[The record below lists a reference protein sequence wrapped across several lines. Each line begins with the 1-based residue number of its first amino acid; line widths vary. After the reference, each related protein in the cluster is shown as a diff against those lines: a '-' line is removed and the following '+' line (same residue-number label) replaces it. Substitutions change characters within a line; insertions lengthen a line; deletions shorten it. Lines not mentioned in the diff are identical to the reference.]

1 MKQSKLVFWGFLF
14 PCLFAFTLTVVLPV
28 IAGIGYSFTDWNGIG
43 EEPQFIGIQNYI
55 SIFTDGKEFL
65 SIFLYTLLFTLAAVA
80 LVNLLGF
87 CLALLT
93 TSGFKGTNL
102 LRSIFFM
109 PNLVG
114 GILIGFVW
122 QFIFTQVFN
131 AVGNKLG
138 LSFLK
143 GWLSTP
149 ATATAA
155 MLIVVVWQMAGY
167 MMLIYIAQIQ
177 NIPTELL
184 EAAEIDGA
192 TPFKRLRYVILP
204 LMAPAFT
211 IGLFLTLSN
220 CFKLYDLNLTLTNG
234 GPAGSSEMLAFN
246 IVKTAFTI
254 NRLGLAQAKAVIFMI
269 VVALITLTQLYFSK
283 KREVEM

>member
-1 MKQSKLVFWGFLF
+1 MKQSKKVFWGFLF
-14 PCLFAFTLTVVLPV
+14 PSLLTFTLTVVIPM
-28 IAGIGYSFTDWNGIG
+28 IAGIWYSFTDWDGIG
-43 EEPQFIGIQNYI
+43 KDAEFIGLKNYI

-65 SIFLYTLLFTLAAVA
+65 NVFLYTLFFTLAAVI
-80 LVNLLGF
+80 LVNALGF

-93 TSGFKGTNL
+93 TRGFRGSSF

-114 GILIGFVW
+114 GVLIGFVW

-131 AVGNKLG
+131 AMGNKFHLP
-138 LSFLK
+138 FLK
-143 GWLSTP
+143 GWLSTQT
-149 ATATAA
+149 TATLA

-167 MMLIYIAQIQ
+167 MMLIYIAQLQ
-177 NIPTELL
+177 NIPDSLL
-184 EAAEIDGA
+184 EAASIDGA
-192 TPFKRLRYVILP
+192 SPLQRLRHVIIP

-211 IGLFLTLSN
+211 IGMFLTLSN

-234 GPAGSSEMLAFN
+234 GPSGSSEMIALN
-246 IVKTAFTI
+246 IVKTAFTQ

-269 VVALITLTQLYFSK
+269 VVALITLTQLYLSK
-283 KREVEM
+283 KKEVEM

>member
-93 TSGFKGTNL
+93 TSGFKGTNI

-177 NIPTELL
+177 NIPAELL